1 MRLLLII
8 IISLL
13 YAMDLY
19 SFPLFPSGE
28 ERFSVISI
36 EYLDRAKLVQ
46 EQHDKYS
53 QSVAVWRAK
62 KSDKNLKEMRLQKKL
77 LSNKKRTV
85 KSGALVVRCTN
96 RRFEDQLT
104 VSIKAHGEKSF
115 EFVGKHTFIGLSDSM
130 RMYLDLKPKRVV
142 VFDHVSKKVWEFEL

>member
-1 MRLLLII
+1 MKII
-8 IISLL
+8 AMIIVLVL
-13 YAMDLY
+13 YAIDLY
-19 SFPLFPSGE
+19 AFPLGG

-77 LSNKKRTV
+77 LSNKRRTV

-104 VSIKAHGEKSF
+104 VSIKAYGEK
-115 EFVGKHTFIGLSDSM
+115 
-130 RMYLDLKPKRVV
+130 RVINID
-142 VFDHVSKKVWEFEL
+142 FFWCFNI